1 MSSSFDNSGTK
12 FVSADGG
19 AMAPLSY
26 EQEGIWLGSRFAS
39 GPADFHNLSALRL
52 VGDLDV
58 PRLEAALT
66 AVAARHDILRTIF
79 SKDDSQ
85 PGQRVIPVSPLRL
98 QMTDAPDGDAI
109 AWKSPACESF
119 LRRMAAPPFDLSA
132 APPWRPH
139 LIRLAAR
146 EHVLV
151 VVFHHIVVDGMS
163 AAIFQRDLAAF
174 YNGDGATFPALRVRY
189 AEYAA
194 ADRARR
200 HAQIARDIEDWRS
213 HLAGTSRSLEFSPP
227 LHQPAEQRAH
237 RRFSIDAPLAAKVE
251 QIAGEHGATTF
262 GALSAALAVTLSR
275 VSGDLDLSLNIIRS
289 TRRSPEVQD
298 IIGALVDT
306 VVLRLELAPSPTF
319 VELLGHVHDRLRWG
333 FARPV
338 PHFKLVRALATP
350 GARGS
355 NEVAIN
361 YHKASTQPHDMTGL
375 QTSEWR
381 IAGGH
386 SPYAMVLEVYN
397 DRGTLDCLIDYD
409 ATRISSAT
417 IERITDG
424 LPVFLDAASAAPHA
438 SIDALPSISPAATAA
453 RLLEQ
458 PKGHA
463 TAAHHSTVPEL
474 FAQQVR
480 ADARALA
487 IRDRRGDWTIG
498 AVDEQSSRLANLLL
512 ARGVQ
517 PGACVGI
524 CLERSAD
531 FVIAAL
537 AVMKAGAAYL
547 PIDPA
552 YPLERIRLMTAIAQP
567 SLVISREQFVERLP
581 GESRLLHLDRESAS
595 LTAASCTAPAIAR
608 DPDAAA
614 YVLFTSGS
622 TGRPRGVTGLHR
634 GIVNRIAW
642 MRRTYPFWSDEAC
655 AQKTTVGFVDSVW
668 EIFGPLT
675 SGVPLVIFEDSVVSD
690 ARSFAQALAHHHVT
704 RVVLVPSLLE
714 ALLDAIADTDDAL
727 QRLRLCVCSGEPLS
741 PALAA
746 RCRARLPHVTLLNIY
761 GSSEV
766 SADVT
771 WCEVTPGAI
780 ADRVSIGRPIDN
792 VCVYLLDPARQL
804 VPPGDE
810 GEIYVGG
817 AALAAGY
824 CGDEDATAER
834 FVRDPFDPTGQ
845 RRLFKTGD
853 RGRVRP
859 DGELEV
865 LGRRDQQ
872 IKFLG
877 RRIEPAEIETAL
889 ASHPS
894 VRQAAVVLHREREV
908 LVAFVAPRSPD
919 GIDRSAVNEFLR
931 GHLPHFMVPSAIIT
945 VDTLPLSPHGKIDRA
960 ALAIRELTGL
970 GSPDGGAPE
979 SGLEQLVATLW
990 SEVLGVSPRSADD
1003 DFIAL
1008 GGHSLRATRLA
1019 WRVRERL
1026 GINMSPGAV
1035 FEHSTVRRFAAEIAR
1050 LSTNDHRGLPPIL
1063 PAVRSAVMQPSAV
1076 QQQFWLEEHL
1086 QNRRGSNHHGGTY
1099 KVRGPFDLV
1108 AFDRSVTAVLSRHEA
1123 LRTISVV
1130 EGGALRMSVREPA
1143 PHVSPVEDLTRV
1155 PEHAREAHLESRL
1168 QADRRRPFALDKDLP
1183 FRVRIYRLAPEDH
1196 VISFSAHHSAFDGW
1210 SASILVRELSALY
1223 AAERRGARAVL
1234 DAPPIHYADFA
1245 AWQRACSEG
1254 APFAEQRDF
1263 WKRQLAGAPPDLEL
1277 PGDRRSRQNVPPSMG
1292 RVPVVLEAALMS
1304 QLRALGQREGATTFM
1319 TLSAAFAT
1327 LLARYSGQWDVVIGT
1342 AVANRRL
1349 PSTQSVIGAFVNT
1362 LALRFTLDAAAPF
1375 ASAVRVART
1384 VTTAAFDHHDLPF
1397 DIVVADSAPERR
1409 ADRTPLF
1416 QAMFAIQDQ
1425 EGWQLDLDGAA
1436 TTAIDTPPGVSAIPL
1451 SLVLHDSGD
1460 SVRGYLEY
1468 RADVFDAGTI
1478 TRLGANYAALLRH
1491 CASGGETAL
1500 QDLQI
1505 VSDEEAVQLHRFEGA
1520 VAPERQWERL
1530 EQTFARH
1537 AAQTPDAPALAFLD
1551 VEYTYREVEQH
1562 AQQLA
1567 GRLIAMGVA
1576 PGQLLAIE
1584 VPRSVPLYVAILGV
1598 LNAGAAYVV
1607 VDPSQPDERRR
1618 FIIDDS
1624 GAVVLVSAGRDAE
1637 DGLLLSALNPEHV
1650 EPASDARLADAVACL
1665 VYTSG
1670 SSGQPK
1676 GVRITHRN
1684 IAAMSDIWGAR
1695 QRMTAASRVAQMVS
1709 PAFDVALGDIFA
1721 TWSRGACV
1729 CALAPEESMPGRVM
1743 IAALARLGVT
1753 HWTIPPSLIAECPAT
1768 PWPELQVIAIGGE
1781 PAAADVMAR
1790 WNQACVINSYGLTE
1804 GTVASTAEVYDP
1816 TLPPAIGA
1824 PLPGVQL
1831 RIVDERGVPAP
1842 IGAAGEIEL
1851 AGPQVA
1857 DGYHRRPDLTAQR
1870 FLGSS
1875 SDRRLRTGDRGRWL
1889 ADGRV
1894 EFLGRIDRQVKFHG
1908 YRIEPGEVEAAARS
1922 HPSIEQAF
1930 VTVRA
1935 HAGEDRLVAYLV
1947 AHPGRAATPEHV
1959 RAHLRERVPATM
1971 CPTDIVFVDAFPRTT
1986 TGKIDARALPAPG
1999 HDPHPRAAIV
2009 SGHAEEIIAGVWRD
2023 VLGHSQFNRDQSFFD
2038 AGGHSLL
2045 LVRAHERLSSHFG
2058 DAVSVVDLFAHPT
2071 IATLARHLEGRVALP
2086 ARNDSAPARQGRIAV
2101 IGMACRYPKSPSVDA
2116 LWNNLIDGV
2125 ECLTRFT
2132 PEELASAGLDST
2144 SLADKRF
2151 IPVAGVVDGIDQFD
2165 AEFFGLSAAEA
2176 RLIDPQQRLLLEL
2189 AQGAL
2194 DSAGYDP
2201 RRYTGRVGVFA
2212 GVGFNGYLHEVL
2224 YPNGIPTTAAGFAA
2238 ISAND
2243 KDFAASQVA
2252 YRLDLHGPAITVQ
2265 TACSTSLVAVD
2276 VAIQAILSGRCEMAL
2291 AGGVSLRV
2299 PQASGYRYEEGMILS
2314 PDGHCRPFDEAAAG
2328 TVGSGGGGV
2337 VLLKSLDAA
2346 MADGDRIEAVIIGS
2360 ASNNDGRG
2368 KVGFTAPGVEGQTQV
2383 IRAALQQSGADP
2395 ASIQYVETH
2404 GTGTA
2409 LGDPI
2414 EIQALND
2421 TYGHAG
2427 DAPLAIGSIKS
2438 NLGHTD
2444 TAAGVAGLIKTVLAI
2459 KHDRIPASLHF
2470 SSPNPRI
2477 DFGRLFVAD
2486 RALPFPQTPRRA
2498 AVSAFGIGGTNAHVI
2513 LEQPPSSG
2521 APQRVSPASR
2531 VFPVSAR
2538 SEAALRAAC
2547 SDLAAALERSHGA
2560 ADDVAFTL
2568 QRGRREYAHRH
2579 AVVAASL
2586 ADAAAA
2592 LSSRGRGAGAWPP
2605 AGDGRAAWLFSGQGS
2620 QQPGMGR
2627 ALYESQPVAR
2637 EWIDRCAEAARP
2649 HLGLDLRTMLCG
2661 NDSAIHETRYAQ
2673 PALFALQY
2681 ALARTWLS
2689 FGLAP
2694 AALIGHS
2701 IGEYAAASIG
2711 GVIGLDAAMFLVCER
2726 GRLMHQCLPGTMLS
2740 IRISESALQD
2750 LITDAPVDIAAINA
2764 PESCV
2769 IAGTAE
2775 AIARV
2780 REQLTSSGYASRPLI
2795 TERAFH
2801 SRLMADAE
2809 VAFERAARA
2818 ITLSAPSIPI
2828 VSTLTGEWMTADE
2841 ATDPARWR
2849 RQLREPVRFLDSVRT
2864 LDAHAPF
2871 SLLEIGPDQTLS
2883 TLARQIVA
2891 DDRCVTPSLPS
2902 LDAAIGRLWAAGS
2915 QIDWAAVGPQTG
2927 RRVAL
2932 PSYPFQRSSHWGAT
2946 PRAANTDRQDRPL
2959 DEWFAIPSWS
2969 RRSRATGLQTMAGTW
2984 LVVTSADDRDAAL
2997 TRAIEQRGGHVS
3009 VARSGHEAVAQV
3021 RAIKPAHVV
3030 FRLRRSSGDLDRA
3043 LDQGLHALLDTLR
3056 AIGEH
3061 AADTTLTLITDDLL
3075 DVTGAEVIDPSQAA
3089 AVGAMKVAPHEY
3101 SNLRCRHIDVSP
3113 DVDVTSLVDELCDR
3127 ADDEKVALRGRQ
3139 RWLPSWSSVAVPN
3152 AAAPFRKDGTYIVT
3166 GGFGGVGL
3174 TIGRHLGEFF
3184 GATVAL
3190 VGRNG
3195 APLDERWDSTRAA
3208 IERAGGTVLTYAA
3221 DVGDVEQ
3228 LRAVVEDVRR
3238 RRGTIHGCVHAA
3250 GTIDRG
3256 GVIHRRN
3263 RESMDA
3269 AIRAKVHGASHLVDL
3284 LAGESLDF
3292 LILCS
3297 TLGSLMPQLK
3307 FGQAGYAAG
3316 NEYLDAFAAAARRR
3330 GVPATTINWDDWSD
3344 VGMTVAA
3351 SVEAAAQGRPHWH
3364 GRSIAP
3370 AEGVEVMARVAG
3382 TPFTQVVVSTWP
3394 IDAMQKEMARLF
3406 ADAVSSV
3413 AVPSAPA
3420 DPAAALL
3427 QIWGNALGVQDL
3439 TPDSN
3444 FFRLGGHSLLAIQV
3458 LTSVREL
3465 FDVTLPLAGFLDQPV
3480 LGLQTQALERALARK
3495 TVASVTTAPADTDE
3509 DFTL

>member
-1 MSSSFDNSGTK
+1 
-12 FVSADGG
+12 
-19 AMAPLSY
+19 MAPLSY
-26 EQEGIWLGSRFAS
+26 EQEGIWLGSRFAT
-39 GPADFHNLSALRL
+39 GPADFHNISALRL

-79 SKDDSQ
+79 SKDDSP

-98 QMTDAPDGDAI
+98 EMADAPDGGALV
-109 AWKSPACESF
+109 WKSAACESF
-119 LRRMAAPPFDLSA
+119 LRRIAAPPFDLAA
-132 APPWRPH
+132 APPWRTQ
-139 LIRLAAR
+139 LIRLDAR

-151 VVFHHIVVDGMS
+151 VVFHHILIDGLS

-174 YNGDGATFPALRVRY
+174 YKGHGGALPALPVRY

-200 HAQIARDIEDWRS
+200 QAEIARFVEEWRT
-213 HLAGTSRSLEFSPP
+213 HLAGTARSPEFSPP
-227 LHQPAEQRAH
+227 PHQPGEQRAR
-237 RRFSIDAPLAAKVE
+237 RRFSIDASLASRVE
-251 QIAGEHGATTF
+251 QIAGEHGGTTF

-289 TRRSPEVQD
+289 TRRKPEVQD
-298 IIGALVDT
+298 LMGPLVDM
-306 VVLRLELAPSPTF
+306 VVLRLELTQAPTF
-319 VELLGHVHDRLRWG
+319 VELLRQVHDRLRWG

-338 PHFKLVRALATP
+338 PHFELVRALATAP
-350 GARGS
+350 GARSG

-361 YHKASTQPHDMTGL
+361 YHKASTQPHDMAGL
-375 QTSEWR
+375 STAEWR

-417 IERITDG
+417 VERIADG
-424 LPVFLDAASAAPHA
+424 LPAFWRAAATAPQD
-438 SIDALPSISPAATAA
+438 SIDALPTISAAATAA
-453 RLLEQ
+453 RLREQ

-463 TAAHHSTVPEL
+463 TTAHQSTVPEL
-474 FAQQVR
+474 FAQQAR
-480 ADARALA
+480 ADAKALA
-487 IRDRRGDWTIG
+487 IRDRLGDWTIG
-498 AVDEQSSRLANLLL
+498 AVDEHSSRLANLLL

-552 YPLERIRLMTAIAQP
+552 YPLERIRQMTGIAQP
-567 SLVISREQFVERLP
+567 SLVISRAPFIDRLP
-581 GESRLLHLDRESAS
+581 AESRLLDLDRASAS
-595 LTAASCTAPAIAR
+595 LSAASPTAPAGAR

-655 AQKTTVGFVDSVW
+655 AQKTSIGFVDSVW

-675 SGVPLVIFEDSVVSD
+675 SGVPLVIFDDSVVSD
-690 ARSFAQALAHHHVT
+690 ARAFAQALAHHHIT
-704 RVVLVPSLLE
+704 RVVVVPSLLD
-714 ALLDAIADTDDAL
+714 ALLDATADTTDTL
-727 QRLRLCVCSGEPLS
+727 QRLRLCICSGEALS

-771 WCEVTPGAI
+771 WCEVTPDAI
-780 ADRVSIGRPIDN
+780 AERVSIGRPIDN
-792 VCVYLLDPARQL
+792 VCVYLLDRARQL

-810 GEIYVGG
+810 GELYVGG

-824 CGDEDATAER
+824 CGDDDATAER
-834 FVRDPFDPTGQ
+834 FVQDPFDPTGKG
-845 RRLFKTGD
+845 RLFKTGD
-853 RGRVRP
+853 RGRMRP
-859 DGELEV
+859 DGALEV

-877 RRIEPAEIETAL
+877 RRIEPVEIEAAL
-889 ASHPS
+889 TSHPS
-894 VRQAAVVLHREREV
+894 VRQAAVVLHRDREV
-908 LVAFVAPRSPD
+908 LVAFVVPTSPD
-919 GIDRSAVNEFLR
+919 GIDRSAINEFLR

-945 VDTLPLSPHGKIDRA
+945 VDALPLSPHGKVDRA
-960 ALAIRELTGL
+960 ELATRELVGS
-970 GSPDGGAPE
+970 GSPAGGAPE
-979 SGLEQLVATLW
+979 TALEQLVATLW
-990 SEVLGVSPRSADD
+990 GEVLGVMPHSADD
-1003 DFIAL
+1003 DFLAL

-1026 GINMSPGAV
+1026 GINISPGAV
-1035 FEHSTVRRFAAEIAR
+1035 FEHSTVRKFAAEIAR
-1050 LSTNDHRGLPPIL
+1050 LNTNDHRGLPPIL
-1063 PAVRSAVMQPSAV
+1063 PAARSTLMRPSAV
-1076 QQQFWLEEHL
+1076 QQQFWLEEQL

-1099 KVRGPFDLV
+1099 RVRGPFDLM

-1130 EGGALRMSVREPA
+1130 EGGALLMKVLESA

-1155 PEHAREAHLESRL
+1155 PGHDREAHLESRL
-1168 QADRRRPFALDKDLP
+1168 QAERRRPFALDRDLP
-1183 FRVRIYRLAPEDH
+1183 FRVRIYRLAQEDH

-1210 SASILVRELSALY
+1210 SASILIRELSALY
-1223 AAERRGARAVL
+1223 AAERRGAPAVL

-1254 APFAEQRDF
+1254 APFADQRDF
-1263 WKRQLAGAPPDLEL
+1263 WRRQLAGAPSDLEL
-1277 PGDRRSRQNVPPSMG
+1277 PTDRRPRPNVPPRMG
-1292 RVPVVLEAALMS
+1292 RAPVTLDAALMS
-1304 QLRALGQREGATTFM
+1304 QLRALGQGEGATTFM
-1319 TLSAAFAT
+1319 TLSAGFAT

-1375 ASAVRVART
+1375 AAAVRVART

-1397 DIVVADSAPERR
+1397 DIVVADSAPERH

-1416 QAMFAIQDQ
+1416 QAMFAMQDQ
-1425 EGWQLDLDGAA
+1425 EGWRLDLDGAA
-1436 TTAIDTPPGVSAIPL
+1436 STAIDTPPGVSAIPL
-1451 SLVLHDSGD
+1451 SLVLHESGD
-1460 SVRGYLEY
+1460 SVGGCLEY
-1468 RADVFDAGTI
+1468 RADLFDAATV
-1478 TRLGANYAALLRH
+1478 TRLSANYTTLLRQ
-1491 CASGGETAL
+1491 CARGGDTAL
-1500 QDLQI
+1500 QDLQV
-1505 VSDEEAVQLHRFEGA
+1505 VSDAEAAQLRRFEGT

-1530 EQTFARH
+1530 ELTFARH
-1537 AAQTPDAPALAFLD
+1537 AAQTPDAPALAMHG

-1576 PGQLLAIE
+1576 PGQLVAIQ
-1584 VPRSVPLYVAILGV
+1584 VPRSMPLYVAILGV

-1607 VDPSQPDERRR
+1607 VDPAQPDERRR

-1624 GAVVLVSAGRDAE
+1624 GAVVLVSAARDAE
-1637 DGLLLSALNPEHV
+1637 HGLLLSALNPHHV
-1650 EPASDARLADAVACL
+1650 EPAGDARLADAIACL

-1684 IAAMSDIWGAR
+1684 IAAMSDSWGGR
-1695 QRMTAASRVAQMVS
+1695 QRMTATSRVAQMVS

-1721 TWSRGACV
+1721 TWSRGGCV
-1729 CALAPEESMPGRVM
+1729 CALAPEESLPGRAM
-1743 IAALARLGVT
+1743 LSTLARLGVT
-1753 HWTIPPSLIAECPAT
+1753 HWAIPPSLLAECPAT
-1768 PWPELQVIAIGGE
+1768 PWPELEVIAIGGE
-1781 PAAADVMAR
+1781 PAAADVMAQ
-1790 WNQACVINSYGLTE
+1790 WTQACIINAYGLTE

-1816 TLPPAIGA
+1816 TLPPAIGV
-1824 PLPGVQL
+1824 PLTGVQL

-1857 DGYHRRPDLTAQR
+1857 AGYHRRPDLTAQR
-1870 FLGSS
+1870 FVGGQ

-1922 HPSIEQAF
+1922 HPAIERAF

-1935 HAGEDRLVAYLV
+1935 HAGGDRLVAYLI
-1947 AHPGRAATPEHV
+1947 AHPGRATTAEQV
-1959 RAHLRERVPATM
+1959 RAHLRERVPSTM
-1971 CPTDIVFVDAFPRTT
+1971 CPTDIVFVEAFPRTT

-1999 HDPHPRAAIV
+1999 HDPHPTAAIV
-2009 SGHAEEIIAGVWRD
+2009 SGHAEAIIAGVWRD
-2023 VLGHSQFNRDQSFFD
+2023 VLGHSQFTRDQSFFD

-2045 LVRAHERLSSHFG
+2045 LVRAHERLASHFG
-2058 DAVSVVDLFAHPT
+2058 DAVGIVDLFAHPT
-2071 IATLARHLEGRVALP
+2071 IAALARHLEGRVSLP
-2086 ARNDSAPARQGRIAV
+2086 ARTDSAPARQGRIAI
-2101 IGMACRYPKSPSVDA
+2101 IGMACRYPKSPSIDA
-2116 LWNNLIDGV
+2116 LWSNLLNGV

-2132 PEELASAGLDST
+2132 AEELAAAGVDST
-2144 SLADKRF
+2144 ALADKRF
-2151 IPVAGVVDGIDQFD
+2151 VPVAGVVDGIEQFD

-2176 RLIDPQQRLLLEL
+2176 RLIDPQQRVLLEL

-2201 RRYTGRVGVFA
+2201 RRYAGRIGVFA
-2212 GVGFNGYLHEVL
+2212 GVGFNGYLHDVL
-2224 YPNGIPTTAAGFAA
+2224 YPNGIPATAAGFAA

-2299 PQASGYRYEEGMILS
+2299 PHAAGYRYEDGMILS

-2346 MADGDRIEAVIIGS
+2346 IADGDRIEAVIMGS

-2368 KVGFTAPGVEGQTQV
+2368 KVGFTAPGVEGQAQV
-2383 IRAALQQSGADP
+2383 IRAALHQSGADP
-2395 ASIQYVETH
+2395 ASIQYIETH

-2409 LGDPI
+2409 LGDPL

-2421 TYGHAG
+2421 TYGRVG
-2427 DAPLAIGSIKS
+2427 DTPLAIGSIKS

-2444 TAAGVAGLIKTVLAI
+2444 TAAGVAGLIKTVLAL

-2486 RALPFPQTPRRA
+2486 RALPFPQSPRRA

-2513 LEQPPSSG
+2513 LEQPPASD
-2521 APQRVSPASR
+2521 APVAVSPALR

-2538 SEAALRAAC
+2538 SEAALRDAC
-2547 SDLAAALERSHGA
+2547 SNLAAALEQSPDA

-2568 QRGRREYAHRH
+2568 QRGRREHAHRH

-2586 ADAAAA
+2586 ADAATA
-2592 LSSRGRGAGAWPP
+2592 LSSRSLGTGAWPP
-2605 AGDGRAAWLFSGQGS
+2605 AADGRAAWLFSGQGS
-2620 QQPGMGR
+2620 QQPGMARG
-2627 ALYESQPVAR
+2627 LYETQPVAR
-2637 EWIDRCAEAARP
+2637 DWIDRCADAARR

-2673 PALFALQY
+2673 PALFALHY

-2689 FGLAP
+2689 FGFVP
-2694 AALIGHS
+2694 SALIGHS
-2701 IGEYAAASIG
+2701 IGEYAAACIG
-2711 GVIGLDAAMFLVCER
+2711 GVIGLDDAMFLVCER

-2740 IRISESALQD
+2740 IRISESD
-2750 LITDAPVDIAAINA
+2750 LRNLIGDAPVDIAAINA

-2769 IAGTAE
+2769 IAGTAGT
-2775 AIARV
+2775 IAAV
-2780 REQLTSSGYASRPLI
+2780 REQLTSAGYASRPLV

-2809 VAFERAARA
+2809 AAFERAVRTV
-2818 ITLSAPSIPI
+2818 TLSAASIPI
-2828 VSTLTGEWMTADE
+2828 VSTLTGEWMTEQE
-2841 ATDPARWR
+2841 AIDPARWR
-2849 RQLREPVRFLDSVRT
+2849 RQLREPVRFLDAVRT
-2864 LDAHAPF
+2864 LDARDSF

-2883 TLARQIVA
+2883 ALARQIVA
-2891 DDRCVTPSLPS
+2891 DDRCVASSLPS
-2902 LDAAIGRLWAAGS
+2902 LEAAVGRMWAAGG
-2915 QIDWAAVGPQTG
+2915 QIDWAAVGPHTG
-2927 RRVAL
+2927 RRVSL
-2932 PSYPFQRSSHWGAT
+2932 PSYPFQRSAHWGASA
-2946 PRAANTDRQDRPL
+2946 RAVTVDRRERPL
-2959 DEWFAIPSWS
+2959 DEWFTIPSWS
-2969 RRSRATGLQTMAGTW
+2969 RRSRAADPRAAAGRW
-2984 LVVTSADDRDAAL
+2984 LVVTGADDRDGDLA
-2997 TRAIEQRGGHVS
+2997 RAIEQRGGLVNA
-3009 VARSGHEAVAQV
+3009 ARVGDEAAAQI
-3021 RAIKPAHVV
+3021 RATRPSHVV
-3030 FRLRRSSGDLDRA
+3030 FRMRRSSVDLDRA
-3043 LDQGLHALLDTLR
+3043 LSQGLYALLDALR

-3061 AADTTLTLITDDLL
+3061 AGDTTLTLVTEDLL
-3075 DVTGAEVIDPSQAA
+3075 DVTGSEVIDPSQAV
-3089 AVGAMKVAPHEY
+3089 AVGAMKVASHEY

-3113 DVDVTSLVDELCDR
+3113 DVAVTSLVDEVCGA
-3127 ADDEKVALRGRQ
+3127 ADDDKVALRGRE
-3139 RWLPSWSSVAVPN
+3139 RWLPSWSPVAVPQ
-3152 AAAPFRKDGTYIVT
+3152 AAAAFRKEGTYLIT

-3174 TIGRHLGEFF
+3174 TIGRHLGESI

-3190 VGRNG
+3190 VGRSG
-3195 APLDERWDSTRAA
+3195 APSDARWDSTRAA

-3221 DVGDVEQ
+3221 DVADLEQ
-3228 LRAVVEDVRR
+3228 MRAVIEDVRKQ
-3238 RRGTIHGCVHAA
+3238 RGAIHGCVHAA

-3256 GVIHRRN
+3256 GVIHRRT
-3263 RESMDA
+3263 RASMDA
-3269 AIRAKVHGASHLVDL
+3269 SIRAKVHGTANLLAL
-3284 LAGESLDF
+3284 LAGEPLDF

-3307 FGQAGYAAG
+3307 FGQAGYSGA
-3316 NEYLDAFAAAARRR
+3316 NEYLDAFAAAARRK
-3330 GVPATTINWDDWSD
+3330 GVPATTINWDDWSE

-3351 SVEAAAQGRPHWH
+3351 SVEAAAQGRPHWN
-3364 GRSIAP
+3364 GRPIAP

-3382 TPFTQVVVSTWP
+3382 TPFSQVIVSTAP
-3394 IDAMQKEMARLF
+3394 LDAMQKEMARVF

-3420 DPAAALL
+3420 DPAGALH
-3427 QIWGNALGVQDL
+3427 QIWGTALGVTDL

-3444 FFRLGGHSLLAIQV
+3444 FFMLGGHSLLAIQV

-3465 FDVTLPLAGFLDQPV
+3465 FNVNLPLAGFLDQPI
-3480 LGLQTQALERALARK
+3480 LGRQTQALERALARK
-3495 TVASVTTAPADTDE
+3495 TIASVTTAPADTDE